1 LLLEGESE
9 ALARKAIELALGGS
23 EPALRLCLDRLIAP
37 RREPRAAFTMPPIA
51 GAEDIVPAL
60 AAVAAAVAD
69 GTLSPGEALALSQ
82 TVDVFLRAI
91 DARDFERRLKRL
103 EAADAA
109 RG

>member
-1 LLLEGESE
+1 
-9 ALARKAIELALGGS
+9 
-23 EPALRLCLDRLIAP
+23 
-37 RREPRAAFTMPPIA
+37 MPPIA

-60 AAVAAAVAD
+60 AAVSAAVAD